1 MFICYTSR
9 FASLLGKILS
19 EMAIDGKTQYDIS
32 KFNIDREAI
41 TNPDWEPTLYMGTGG
56 KVPTK
61 QSASSKL

>member
-1 MFICYTSR
+1 
-9 FASLLGKILS
+9 
-19 EMAIDGKTQYDIS
+19 MAIDGKTQYDIS

-61 QSASSKL
+61 QSASSKLQTRLY

>member
-1 MFICYTSR
+1 MTV
-9 FASLLGKILS
+9 LEMKILIYWS
-19 EMAIDGKTQYDIS
+19 ESNSRYYIS

-61 QSASSKL
+61 QSTSSKL